1 MADIL
6 ARITRISENYLQE
19 MEEAQEPQ
27 EPPKPTRAQKK
38 AAKKEAKRQAMIE
51 EKRLIMRDAL
61 MRELEM
67 GKRMEQQGNEEW
79 HEMCR
84 EIKIKELNEEMV
96 VWGERTER
104 NILAKNDH
112 IKMLLDDMLQT
123 QDQHVRS
130 YSKTVELI
138 DHIRDCFHV
147 MLGGVRSMYDQQ
159 ADEMLRDY
167 YEEVRRRT
175 EELEA
180 MQTNSDNIIHA
191 TNITT
196 RDQIKE
202 DYTIYLEQRD
212 DRVNTEVE
220 NRFKTRD
227 QVVRRMSFM
236 QQQLNDFVESL
247 RSTELDAHKYEKIH
261 WLTERQEAF
270 MEESRKLNAE
280 ESKYI
285 NMQAE
290 LQREMV
296 RMDVEN
302 NSTLNDLR
310 LEFQYFT
317 NVRKKIELNQE
328 MDRDITHEKLRIL
341 TGECYELTKQM
352 EKHVK
357 SGELLLALSITC
369 RKLQTEAEKVIL
381 GGEVFDDTELQVEE
395 NFKLQT
401 LNLKDHV
408 DMTEEELVE
417 LNKSLKNFWRRQ
429 AMAEAQNL
437 LMLEEKRRL
446 TEDNQRLINF
456 LKSKTVTEDP
466 EELRTAMHVSSPTQP
481 MPPKLFDSKC
491 QEYRSRKVP
500 RSPTAHKEAKFES
513 EAILNDVISEYI

>member
-1 MADIL
+1 MDVL
-6 ARITRISENYLQE
+6 ARVTRISANYL
-19 MEEAQEPQ
+19 EELEEQPEDTG
-27 EPPKPTRAQKK
+27 PPKLTRAQKK
-38 AAKKEAKRQAMIE
+38 AMKKEAKRQAVME

-67 GKRMEQQGNEEW
+67 GKRMEQKGNEEW
-79 HEMCR
+79 HELCR

-96 VWGERTER
+96 VWGERAER
-104 NILAKNDH
+104 NIQAKSDH
-112 IKMLLDDMLQT
+112 IKMLLDDMQQT
-123 QDQHVRS
+123 QDQHVRC

-175 EELEA
+175 DELDA
-180 MQTNSDNIIHA
+180 MHMNSENIIHA

-196 RDQIKE
+196 RDQLKE

-212 DRVNTEVE
+212 DRVNTEIE
-220 NRFKTRD
+220 NRFKIRD
-227 QVVRRMSFM
+227 QIVRRMTHM
-236 QQQLNDFVESL
+236 QQQLNEFVESL

-280 ESKYI
+280 ESKYL

-296 RMDVEN
+296 RMELEN

-317 NVRKKIELNQE
+317 NVRKKIEVNQE
-328 MDRDITHEKLRIL
+328 MDRKITHEKLRIL
-341 TGECYELTKQM
+341 TGECYEVTKQM

-381 GGEVFDDTELQVEE
+381 GGEVFDDTEVQVNE

-401 LNLKDHV
+401 LNLQDHV
-408 DMTEEELVE
+408 DMTEDELVE
-417 LNKSLKNFWRRQ
+417 LNRNLRNFWRRQ

-446 TEDNQRLINF
+446 TEDNQRLIDF
-456 LKSKTVTEDP
+456 IKSMSVTEDP
-466 EELRTAMHVSSPTQP
+466 EELRTAMHVSSPSQP
-481 MPPKLFDSKC
+481 MPPKLFDTACQNYKSK
-491 QEYRSRKVP
+491 KVL
-500 RSPTAHKEAKFES
+500 RSPVAHKEAKI
-513 EAILNDVISEYI
+513 EAQATLANVLLDYT